1 MDQGDSRR
9 LDPYQ
14 ASRAGPKV
22 AKVSDDVSVTQ
33 EPP

>member
-14 ASRAGPKV
+14 ASRAEPKV
-22 AKVSDDVSVTQ
+22 AKVSDDDALTQ
-33 EPP
+33 ES